1 MLGAEMAPTKKT
13 AKVKKALPKQTLR
26 EPERSGSPASTLKL
40 PFWNISSAIL
50 LLLGSALGSYASR
63 LTLSPVYGAIPAS
76 LHHDTICASIFAAVW
91 AGKGI
96 IRRFVRRPLWLLPV
110 LAFYVPVVQRHLFQ
124 YSETWGAEYG
134 PIYTEALSYYPTLIL
149 VVLTSSYLLEM
160 PSFALDAVPGMAS
173 YGLFRVAEKSIS
185 TILSH
190 RIGTSWIY
198 TRCGLT
204 NIAAGLYSLLSPT
217 ALLLALPGILHTAFY
232 NPGCTENAGIKY
244 LNATLASAN
253 LTVLARTESLTGY
266 LSVIDNNYA
275 GFRVMRCDHSLL
287 GGDWLEPP
295 KGFEHLSNGK
305 KEPIYP
311 VSLMLEAVRLVRPGP
326 AAGEPRALMM

>member
-1 MLGAEMAPTKKT
+1 MAPTKKT
-13 AKVKKALPKQTLR
+13 AKVRKALPKQTLR
-26 EPERSGSPASTLKL
+26 ESEQSGPPAFTLRF
-40 PFWNISSAIL
+40 PFRNILSAIL

-76 LHHDTICASIFAAVW
+76 LHHHTICASIFTAVW

-96 IRRFVRRPLWLLPV
+96 IRRFVRQPLWLLPV
-110 LAFYVPVVQRHLFQ
+110 LAFYVPSVQRHLFQ

-134 PIYTEALSYYPTLIL
+134 PVYTEALSYYPTLFL

-160 PSFALDAVPGMAS
+160 PSFALDVVPGMVS
-173 YGLFRVAEKSIS
+173 YGLFRVAEKFIP

-204 NIAAGLYSLLSPT
+204 NTAAGLYSLLSPT

-232 NPGCTENAGIKY
+232 NAGCTENAGIKY

-266 LSVIDNNYA
+266 LSVMDSSYA
-275 GFRVMRCDHSLL
+275 GYRVMRCDHSLL

-295 KGFEHLSNGK
+295 EGFEHVSSGG

-311 VSLMLEAVRLVRPGP
+311 VFVMLEAVRLVTPGP
-326 AAGEPRALMM
+326 AAREPKALMM